1 MTKIVTI
8 IQARISSTR
17 LPGKTLLPLCGE
29 PLLVRMVERV
39 NQSALK
45 GKVVVAT
52 TVNAAEDVID
62 DLCKAKKIDVF
73 RGDENDLLD
82 RHYQAAR
89 LHKADVVLKIPSD
102 CPLICP
108 TVIDQVIAYFMNH
121 RDDFDYVSNLHPET
135 FPYGNDVEVMTMEAL
150 EKAHAQAKRKLEREH
165 TTPYFWENPDQF
177 RIGNVEWESGK
188 NFSKTHRWT
197 IDYPEDY
204 EFIKTVF
211 EALYPTNPAF
221 TMEDI
226 LRFLEAHPQVA
237 AINAKYNGTNW
248 YQQHADELKTIS
260 KDELRVVEN
269 TYE

>member
-45 GKVVVAT
+45 GKIVVAT
-52 TVNAAEDVID
+52 TTNPAEDSIEKI
-62 DLCKAKKIDVF
+62 CEEKKIDVF
-73 RGDENDLLD
+73 RGDEKDLLD
-82 RHYQAAR
+82 RHYQAAKK
-89 LHKADVVLKIPSD
+89 HKADVVLKIPSD

-108 TVIDQVIAYFMNH
+108 VVIDQVIAYFMNH
-121 RDDFDYVSNLHPET
+121 RDDVDYVSNLHPET
-135 FPYGNDVEVMTMEAL
+135 FPYGNDVEVMTFEAL
-150 EKAHAQAKRKLEREH
+150 EEAHARAQRALEREH

-177 RIGNVEWESGK
+177 RIGNVVWESGLD
-188 NFSKTHRWT
+188 FSKTHRWT

-204 EFIKTVF
+204 ELIKTIF
-211 EALYPTNPAF
+211 EALYPSNPAF

-226 LRFLEAHPQVA
+226 LQFLEAHPQVA
-237 AINAKYNGTNW
+237 AINAKYLGTSW
-248 YQQHADELKTIS
+248 YQHHANELKTIS
-260 KDELRVVEN
+260 KDEIRVVEN